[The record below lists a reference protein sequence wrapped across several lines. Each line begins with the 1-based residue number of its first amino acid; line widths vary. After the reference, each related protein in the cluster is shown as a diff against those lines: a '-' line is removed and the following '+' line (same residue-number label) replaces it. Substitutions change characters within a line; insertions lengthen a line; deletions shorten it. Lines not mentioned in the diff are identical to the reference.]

1 MQNIPS
7 KAHDIRHLFRATPEQ
22 IETINVESDEN
33 DTITITLSKYD
44 SVPSIDRLIEVSELK
59 EDDIVI
65 FKDKKKEIQYK
76 VTTLT
81 HNLGQYTI
89 VLQKGE

>member
-22 IETINVESDEN
+22 TETINVEPDEN
-33 DTITITLSKYD
+33 DTITITLSEYD
-44 SVPSIDRLIEVSELK
+44 SVPSIDKLIEVSELK

-65 FKDKKKEIQYK
+65 FKEKKKEIQYK

-81 HNLGQYTI
+81 HDLGQCTI